1 MINLRTIF
9 SFLCKIEIQKLK
21 CLVQQ
26 AQQQQQ
32 AGAGTELYTMD
43 YESLGTGTFHPV
55 APSAALHFGPFAP
68 QFGAAAQVSKMDE
81 NLKVAKTLMG
91 QTFLRTIKISR
102 FLN

>member
-1 MINLRTIF
+1 MLT
-9 SFLCKIEIQKLK
+9 Q
-21 CLVQQ
+21 VQQ

-32 AGAGTELYTMD
+32 VQGAGTELYTMD

-81 NLKVAKTLMG
+81 NLKKIAKTLIG
-91 QTFLRTIKISR
+91 TEHFCELKNITN
-102 FLN
+102 F